1 LINLKLPDYRL
12 RQKLLYVDQVNP
24 KDLQNYGDL
33 FFEEGRLSDA
43 LDFYQ
48 KANHND
54 GLQKIKETA
63 FNNGDVMLW
72 MQAAKI
78 LNLDLKP
85 ADWESIGQKA
95 IELKKYSFAQH
106 ALKKANNEEM
116 LNSLKK
122 IIQKEVDLKN
132 S

>member
-63 FNNGDVMLW
+63 FNSGDFMLW

-122 IIQKEVDLKN
+122 IMQKEVDLKN

>member
-1 LINLKLPDYRL
+1 MINLKLPDYRL
-12 RQKLLYVDQVNP
+12 KQKLLYEDKVNP

-48 KANHND
+48 KANHNN
-54 GLQKIKETA
+54 GLQKIKDAA

-72 MQAAKI
+72 KQAAKI
-78 LNLDLKP
+78 LNLELKP

-95 IELKKYSFAQH
+95 IELKKYSFASH
-106 ALKKANNEEM
+106 ALKEANNEEM

-122 IIQKEVDLKN
+122 IMQKEVDLRN

>member
-1 LINLKLPDYRL
+1 MINLKLPDYRL

-24 KDLQNYGDL
+24 KDFQNYGNL

-54 GLQKIKETA
+54 GLQKIKESA
-63 FNNGDVMLW
+63 FNSGDVMLW

-78 LNLDLKP
+78 LNLELKS
-85 ADWESIGQKA
+85 ADWEGIGQKA
-95 IELKKYSFAQH
+95 IELKKYSFARH
-106 ALKKANNEEM
+106 ALEKANNEEM

-122 IIQKEVDLKN
+122 IMQKEVDLKN

>member
-1 LINLKLPDYRL
+1 MINLKLPDYRL
-12 RQKLLYVDQVNP
+12 RQKLLYVDQVKP
-24 KDLQNYGDL
+24 QDLQNYGDL

-54 GLQKIKETA
+54 GLQKIKAAA
-63 FNNGDVMLW
+63 FNSGDVMLW
-72 MQAAKI
+72 KQAAKV
-78 LNLDLKP
+78 LNLELKP

-106 ALKKANNEEM
+106 ALKEASNEEM

-122 IIQKEVDLKN
+122 IMQKEVDLKN